1 MTKALRMA
9 MLSRNEKENE
19 KMDIKL
25 QKDEVRTAVNNG
37 DTRKNKQMIY
47 YDACAEELLK
57 AQTFEQVLEFFERVN
72 RGESFCDYPSRKGLS
87 YERLEKIMHHA
98 RSLMVKTDT
107 INSVVLDASY
117 AEILKT
123 VHSENRIT
131 AESYDKTV
139 KELINTED
147 WQSLALVQL
156 LWEGFNYIDLD
167 KLDDFTLDN
176 IDTNN
181 NIIFWGKGRT
191 LDVSDV
197 LVSYLL
203 KASAQ
208 NYVWLPCKGTIRKCQ
223 LFGKEQNS
231 VFKFYR
237 SQNDKVLDPKRKY
250 LNRLKNVINV
260 APQYLF
266 ISGLFFRINE
276 KLENLGTNVY
286 EMLDTQCL
294 MDDNIFNVYNDEY
307 KRSHIKVLRRDTY
320 FYIFK

>member
-1 MTKALRMA
+1 MTKALGMA

-19 KMDIKL
+19 KMDTKL
-25 QKDEVRTAVNNG
+25 QKDEVRTAVNNE

-72 RGESFCDYPSRKGLS
+72 QGESFGDYPSRKGLS
-87 YERLEKIMHHA
+87 YERLEKIMYHV
-98 RSLMVKTDT
+98 RSLMVKTNT

-131 AESYDKTV
+131 VESYNKTV

-147 WQSLALVQL
+147 WQSLALIQL

-181 NIIFWGKGRT
+181 NIIFWDKGKT
-191 LDVSDV
+191 IDVSDS
-197 LVSYLL
+197 LISYLL

-208 NYVWLPCKGTIRKCQ
+208 NYVWLPCRGTIRKCQ
-223 LFGKEQNS
+223 LFGNAHNS

-237 SQNDKVLDPKRKY
+237 NQNDKVLDPKRKY
-250 LNRLKNVINV
+250 NNRLKNFINI

-266 ISGLFFRINE
+266 ISGLFYRINE

-286 EMLDTQCL
+286 EMLDKQCL
-294 MDDNIFNVYNDEY
+294 RDDAIFNVYNDEY
-307 KRSHIKVLRRDTY
+307 KRSHIKVLKRDTY